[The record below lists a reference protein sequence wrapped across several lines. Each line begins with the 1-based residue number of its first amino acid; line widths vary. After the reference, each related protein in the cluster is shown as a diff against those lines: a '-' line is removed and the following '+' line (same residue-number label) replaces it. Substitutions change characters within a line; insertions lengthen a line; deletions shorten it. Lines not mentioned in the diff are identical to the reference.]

1 MANIDAPFG
10 LNPVEKIGSGPSG
23 KMMNY
28 RIASGETNSIFQ
40 GDAVMPD
47 SGFIQQA
54 TNNADLLG
62 VFWGCKYDDPTTNK
76 PTFKNQYA
84 SVATNADAFVYDD
97 PYQVFEI
104 QGDSGTA
111 SLDTQVM
118 QSADLANT
126 TALAGST
133 TTGVSKMELDSSDLG
148 APMQQMIVQGFSGN
162 PERNQIDADGH
173 AVYKVLIS
181 EHVYSNL

>member
-23 KMMNY
+23 KLNEY
-28 RIASGETNSIFQ
+28 KIAASEDPIFQ

-54 TNNADLLG
+54 TASADLLG
-62 VFWGCKYDDPTTNK
+62 VFWGCKFDDPTTNK

-84 SVATNADAFVYDD
+84 TTTAVADAFVYDD

-104 QGDSGTA
+104 QGTSGTA
-111 SLDTQVM
+111 SAQTDIM
-118 QSADLANT
+118 QANDLVVAN
-126 TALAGST
+126 GST
-133 TTGVSKMELDSSDLG
+133 STGVSVMELKMSSMQNPG
-148 APMQQMIVQGFSGN
+148 AAQLNITGFSGN
-162 PERNQIDADGH
+162 SERNQIDAAGH
-173 AVYKVLIS
+173 AVYKVVIA